1 MYGIKHSSLTIQKGK
16 WCSKGFLRRLIYFN
30 FEFES

>member
-1 MYGIKHSSLTIQKGK
+1 MYGIKHSSLMYKKESGALKDSLEGLFIFT
-16 WCSKGFLRRLIYFN
+16 